1 LAYSGAYCN
10 FACGAFMNTKAVLT
24 GDLMHSQTVDDT
36 QAYLAGLK
44 KILAVLKKPYGLTV
58 DTYRGD
64 GFQVDLKQ
72 TGKAFECALAIR
84 AGLISAS
91 PAGER
96 WDARIAIG
104 IGGAASGGNYGE
116 AFVLSGQGLDGM
128 KKLTLGLFSHDAS
141 LLRSAALVTEFV
153 AAIVDKWTVVEAQA
167 YYAHLL
173 DGGDQQSIAEQLGK
187 SRVAVNKALQRGQAR
202 LLDRYLACTGQWL
215 LEVID
220 A

>member
-1 LAYSGAYCN
+1 
-10 FACGAFMNTKAVLT
+10 MTTKAVLT
-24 GDLMHSQTVDDT
+24 GDLMHSQTVSDT
-36 QAYLAGLK
+36 HAYLNGLK
-44 KILAVLKKPYGLTV
+44 SVLATLKKPYGLTI
-58 DTYRGD
+58 DTFRGD
-64 GFQVDLKQ
+64 GFQVDLKH
-72 TGKAFECALAIR
+72 TAKAFECALAIR

-104 IGGAASGGNYGE
+104 IGGAASGGSYGE

-128 KKLTLGLFSHDAS
+128 KKLTLGLFSHDE
-141 LLRSAALVTEFV
+141 LLQRGAGLVTEFV
-153 AAIVDKWTVVEAQA
+153 AAVVDKWTVVEAQA

-215 LEVID
+215 LEVVD

>member
-1 LAYSGAYCN
+1 MSS
-10 FACGAFMNTKAVLT
+10 KAVLT
-24 GDLMHSQTVDDT
+24 GDLMHSQTASDT

-44 KILAVLKKPYGLTV
+44 KVLATLKKTYGLTI

-64 GFQVDLKQ
+64 GFQVELKH
-72 TGKAFECALAIR
+72 TAKAFECALAIR

-104 IGGAASGGNYGE
+104 VGSAATGAGYGE

-128 KKLTLGLFSHDAS
+128 KKLTLGLFSHDAA
-141 LLRSAALVTEFV
+141 LLRSAGLVTEFV

-173 DGGDQQSIAEQLGK
+173 GAGDQQSIAEQLGK

-215 LEVID
+215 LEVLD

>member
-1 LAYSGAYCN
+1 MS
-10 FACGAFMNTKAVLT
+10 TKAVLT
-24 GDLMHSQTVDDT
+24 GDLMQSQTVSDT
-36 QAYLAGLK
+36 HAYLDGLK
-44 KILAVLKKPYGLTV
+44 SVLSQLKKPYGLTV
-58 DTYRGD
+58 DTFRGD
-64 GFQVDLKQ
+64 GFQVDLKHVA
-72 TGKAFECALAIR
+72 KAFECALAIR

-91 PAGER
+91 PTGER

-104 IGGAASGGNYGE
+104 IGGAASAGGYGE

-128 KKLTLGLFSHDAS
+128 KKLTLGLFSHDE
-141 LLRSAALVTEFV
+141 LLQRGAGLVTEFV
-153 AAIVDKWTVVEAQA
+153 AAVVDKWTVVEAQA

-215 LEVID
+215 LEVVD